1 MKTHPKRNI
10 AALCIFE
17 CKGLQSKY
25 HLTNGV
31 ELLVCFTRDPSGRV
45 IKGMRVLREMSEAE
59 TLNQRPVVEC
69 KVNKCGQ
76 ITPEEFAKFAC
87 K

>member
-1 MKTHPKRNI
+1 MK
-10 AALCIFE
+10 
-17 CKGLQSKY
+17 
-25 HLTNGV
+25 
-31 ELLVCFTRDPSGRV
+31 
-45 IKGMRVLREMSEAE
+45 VLREMSEAE

-69 KVNKCGQ
+69 KVNKSGQ